1 MAWSTSNRKATLPR
15 GWERTQ
21 RRILARDGYRCTAIR
36 VDTGRRCNERA
47 TDVDHIVPNFEGG
60 SEDDSNLASL
70 CPHHHKTKS
79 SSEGGRAASAARA
92 RRKAA
97 SRRRHPGIIN

>member
-15 GWERTQ
+15 GWEKTQ
-21 RRILARDGYRCTAIR
+21 SRILARDGYRCTAIR
-36 VDTGRRCNERA
+36 TDTNRRCNERA

-70 CPHHHKTKS
+70 CSYHHGRKS
-79 SSEGGRAASAARA
+79 SAEGGRAAAAARA
-92 RRKAA
+92 RRKDA
-97 SRRRHPGIIN
+97 SRRRHPGLLP